1 MPNRITL
8 AELQRIRQ
16 WHLAHHREQP
26 LEAQLWDGVLT
37 LWLMGWMG
45 WVPALMLEAIWAM
58 PLCLLAMSLPGFY
71 VRWRRQAHVQQRL
84 RCDWL
89 PPGA

>member
-1 MPNRITL
+1 MPTRLTL
-8 AELQRIRQ
+8 NDLQRIRQ
-16 WHLAHHREQP
+16 WHLAHRHEQP
-26 LEAQLWDGVLT
+26 LETHLWDGVLT

-45 WVPALMLEAIWAM
+45 WVPVLMLQAVWAM

-71 VRWRRQAHVQQRL
+71 VSWRRKAHLQQRL

-89 PPGA
+89 PPGG

>member
-1 MPNRITL
+1 MAQRLTL
-8 AELQRIRQ
+8 SELQRIKQ
-16 WHLAHHREQP
+16 WHVAHREDHP
-26 LEAQLWDGVLT
+26 LEYQLWDGMLT

-45 WVPALMLEAIWAM
+45 WVPAVAMDEMWAL
-58 PLCLLAMSLPGFY
+58 PLCATFIWVPSMY
-71 VRWRRQAHVQQRL
+71 VRWRERAHRAHRL